1 MFPRTRFVR
10 EKKIFNRETIQ
21 QKNTSVQ
28 WNTIQSVKNVVE
40 IYAQQCE
47 NVPGV
52 RTSQG
57 RTVLVKNL
65 PRHLRVQSKRWR
77 AQTDPGFTEGLLV
90 QGENSARRQGV
101 LRRDPGRPT
110 VPRELVQSWGTGE
123 GLCSPLRARSRLCA
137 CALPRRLTMWPR
149 GRRSAGRKRED
160 QAAL

>member
-1 MFPRTRFVR
+1 MR
-10 EKKIFNRETIQ
+10 N
-21 QKNTSVQ
+21 N
-28 WNTIQSVKNVVE
+28 VKM
-40 IYAQQCE
+40 CL
-47 NVPGV
+47 GV

-123 GLCSPLRARSRLCA
+123 GLCSPLRAEPPVRVRASQA
-137 CALPRRLTMWPR
+137 VNNVAAGEAL
-149 GRRSAGRKRED
+149 GR
-160 QAAL
+160 

>member
-1 MFPRTRFVR
+1 MS
-10 EKKIFNRETIQ
+10 N
-21 QKNTSVQ
+21 N
-28 WNTIQSVKNVVE
+28 VKM
-40 IYAQQCE
+40 CL
-47 NVPGV
+47 GV

-110 VPRELVQSWGTGE
+110 VPRELVRSWGTGE

-160 QAAL
+160 QAAVQRPKTALSEEESRCRPSP